1 MLAAHGAGRAPLRQS
16 NSQQTQPIHFGAAK
30 DFPNFVYPS
39 KRFRDCQCGRP
50 FGSMR
55 ESLSEGKVRAEVV
68 DAAESLF
75 ARRNCRGRYA
85 RGGGAVPAR
94 WRCRS
99 FGHSPRCFHAVESS
113 EVRGRTV
120 TLKMSASIRIAER
133 PGLHWAGRCR
143 VSECRRANQTGNQD
157 AQLNSCSAPPALDWV
172 RTAASAQTEFAATW
186 WTRP

>member
-30 DFPNFVYPS
+30 DFPDFVYPS

-50 FGSMR
+50 FGSMQ

-68 DAAESLF
+68 DAAESRF
-75 ARRNCRGRYA
+75 ARKNCRGRYA

-99 FGHSPRCFHAVESS
+99 FGHSPSCLHAVEST
-113 EVRGRTV
+113 EVRENRHSKNVRVYSDSGAPWIALGWPLPSLR
-120 TLKMSASIRIAER
+120 MSADLPPVFGPVITKL
-133 PGLHWAGRCR
+133 PGFS
-143 VSECRRANQTGNQD
+143 VSLQR
-157 AQLNSCSAPPALDWV
+157 SK
-172 RTAASAQTEFAATW
+172 
-186 WTRP
+186 